1 METTT
6 TVQVNENFASRWKRL
21 GASLIDSLIMVA
33 VMLPLMFFTG
43 GFDGFE
49 TGRASSTAYNIG
61 LSLISIVVFMGINWK
76 FLMQDGQT
84 IGKKAL
90 DIKIVDMEENVPDQ
104 ISILKRYGLYFG
116 LGQIPMAGPF
126 LSIINILFIF
136 GKERRCGHDYFAKT
150 KVINVDA

>member
-21 GASLIDSLIMVA
+21 GASLIDSLIMFA

-49 TGRASSTAYNIG
+49 TGRAPSTVYNIG
-61 LSLISIVVFMGINWK
+61 LSLISIGVFMGINWK
-76 FLMQDGQT
+76 FLMQNGQT

-116 LGQIPMAGPF
+116 LGQIPMAGPI